1 MDPAEDLAAARVEY
15 EAALGKKPFHGWDA
29 AALRAKMAN
38 FIPPAFAADDP
49 ALLAPPPPPEAPKA
63 EGVKVMLLCKGVFL
77 PDDLLGADWASSQN
91 TKRYDGETND
101 RRTKLTVHPTLA
113 AFLQERK
120 QAEILD

>member
-1 MDPAEDLAAARVEY
+1 MAR
-15 EAALGKKPFHGWDA
+15 
-29 AALRAKMAN
+29 RAKVSEAVEDESVN
-38 FIPPAFAADDP
+38 PTDDHAEPA
-49 ALLAPPPPPEAPKA
+49 PEAPVP

-77 PDDLLGADWASSQN
+77 PEDLLGADWASSQN

>member
-1 MDPAEDLAAARVEY
+1 MAR
-15 EAALGKKPFHGWDA
+15 
-29 AALRAKMAN
+29 RAKVSEAVEDESVNPTDDHAEPM
-38 FIPPAFAADDP
+38 FADDADHAEP
-49 ALLAPPPPPEAPKA
+49 APEAPVP

-77 PDDLLGADWASSQN
+77 PEDLLGADWASSQN